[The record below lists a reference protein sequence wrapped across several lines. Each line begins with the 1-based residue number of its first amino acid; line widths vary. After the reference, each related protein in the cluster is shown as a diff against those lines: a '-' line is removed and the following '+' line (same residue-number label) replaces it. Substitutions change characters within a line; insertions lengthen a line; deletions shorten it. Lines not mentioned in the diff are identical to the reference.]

1 MTVLDAVKGRF
12 STRSYEN
19 RPVDDKDLTIV
30 LESAR
35 YAQSAKNLQDW
46 KFVVVKDA
54 DTRSRLM
61 DAAKGQRHVA
71 QAPVVIACC
80 GINPNYVM
88 TCGQYSYSLDV
99 AIATENMAL
108 TAHELGLGT
117 CWLGAFHEDMVKEIL
132 GIPKDE
138 VRVVGLL
145 TLGYPATSAPVKNRK
160 PIEEIVS
167 WERW

>member
-19 RPVDDKDLTIV
+19 RPVDDKYLTII

-54 DTRSRLM
+54 DTRFRLM

-71 QAPVVIACC
+71 QAPVVTACC
-80 GINPNYVM
+80 GTSSSYIMDLWTVQLFSG
-88 TCGQYSYSLDV
+88 CGNSDGEYGAHCPRAGAWDMLAGGHFMKTRSKMYSIFRGMMS
-99 AIATENMAL
+99 
-108 TAHELGLGT
+108 GLSV
-117 CWLGAFHEDMVKEIL
+117 C
-132 GIPKDE
+132 
-138 VRVVGLL
+138 
-145 TLGYPATSAPVKNRK
+145 
-160 PIEEIVS
+160 
-167 WERW
+167 